1 MDEAVKNIVQ
11 IIVNNGIGVACV
23 AYMIYFQMTT
33 MKDLVKN
40 QNKMTEAL
48 NLISE
53 RLENLED
60 KITGK
65 KTKKKEEKKEEKEA

>member
-1 MDEAVKNIVQ
+1 MDEVVKNIVQ

-23 AYMIYFQMTT
+23 AYMIYFNMTT

-40 QNKMTEAL
+40 QNEMTKAL